1 MYIYR
6 IYCKV
11 NGRSYIGQ
19 SEAADRR
26 KKEHMA
32 ALAKGRHRSKAMQF
46 DYDLYGPEAFDFDIL
61 EEVGDLTRA
70 RKREALHIDQSGAK
84 TSGYNCNQAST
95 RIRYREPKQPGDENF
110 REDGQE
116 TAFAV
121 FIREQRER
129 LHMTQRHIAN
139 KLGFKSAEA
148 VGMIE
153 AGKRQLDLDKVP
165 VLAVTLECDVVWLCC
180 LAIREQC
187 PALGEVLFDVE
198 PASTTSGTGGGVA
211 GK

>member
-6 IYCKV
+6 IHCKV
-11 NGRSYIGQ
+11 NDRSYIGQ
-19 SEAADRR
+19 SEAAERR
-26 KKEHMA
+26 KKEHMR
-32 ALAKGRHRSKAMQF
+32 ALAKGRHQSKSMQF
-46 DYDLYGPEAFDFDIL
+46 DYDLYGPEVFDFEIL
-61 EEVGDLTRA
+61 EEVGDLTTA
-70 RKREALHIDQSGAK
+70 RKREALHINQFEAK
-84 TSGYNCNQAST
+84 TFGYNCNQAST
-95 RIRYREPKQPGDENF
+95 RIRYREPKQPGDGNF

-121 FIREQRER
+121 FMRER
-129 LHMTQRHIAN
+129 REHLRMTQRHIAN

-165 VLAVTLECDVVWLCC
+165 ALAATLECDALWLCR

-187 PALGEVLFDVE
+187 PALGEVLFAAE
-198 PASTTSGTGGGVA
+198 PASTTSGAGGGVA
-211 GK
+211 G